1 ADPLGQRGGLLL
13 RPLDGRGERVDLR
26 GARLRVVL
34 GVGQLRAEPLHFGVG
49 VALRLGGLLGA
60 GTEFFDDG
68 EKAVAEGRGRGDP
81 SRDGLPGTARGAATE
96 WWTMRQ
102 ARSRRGSPSTGGR
115 VRPGQLSSRPA
126 TSSSRSARGSA

>member
-1 ADPLGQRGGLLL
+1 
-13 RPLDGRGERVDLR
+13 R

-34 GVGQLRAEPLHFGVG
+34 GVGQLRAEPFHFGVG

-68 EKAVAEGRGRGDP
+68 EKAVAEVRGRGDQAH
-81 SRDGLPGTARGAATE
+81 DGLPRIARATARA
-96 WWTMRQ
+96 WWTVRQ
-102 ARSRRGSPSTGGR
+102 ARSLHGSPSTCGR
-115 VRPGQLSSRPA
+115 VRPGWPSTRLA